1 MVIPKIF
8 NQEYTM
14 KGFIL
19 SLFGMLLISFFN
31 SFVSCLH
38 RPDEREK
45 TNLITILVINVMYLN
60 MMVPQA
66 MEQVR
71 VAVSTVLSL
80 ALPKQIQCNNQLVM
94 DILGSITRIV
104 TDKTGTLTENKMDP
118 ILGMIYNE
126 KKDSNVFIEKIDLR
140 VSESDSILNGLL
152 AIFSTTGIEPEEI
165 SIREIVKRNAE
176 LVTYEPPDPNEKTSG
191 NIKFKTDKIH
201 NIKVHVN
208 FGFWRTLISKSCL
221 FEYEDKF
228 YIGVQAGGDEF
239 WTNGRIENIDKS
251 CSKNIKIW
259 NEKVSNLKN
268 INGSLRSWS
277 HGLKEISKEDSQK
290 IIQLWHDSIDMK
302 DDKETIQMNIVL
314 KCLSGTKL
322 YSKVLMVDKY
332 RDGVIEGFH
341 KLIHSG
347 KQIFICTGDSISS
360 GVTIAHQ
367 FKLPNQLRF
376 IEGKNKEE
384 IFQFLKKS
392 NEQGEASTYFFNQD
406 LMNELVKIE
415 KQFGFKD
422 EIFSLIYSILD
433 EKDKD
438 GKFKNFALFCRATPA
453 LKPWVVKLM
462 QFKQKNS
469 FWDNFLFKRNYV
481 LAVGDGANDL
491 NMIDVADVS
500 FGVRSSETKDI
511 ISKSSFWSNDWKP
524 ILNLLLKQ
532 GPEKSVLIALMV
544 KLVFLKHWMT
554 AFTLW
559 SELIYSGFVL
569 LPFDP
574 MNPMLMLV
582 YNAIV
587 FTQIGSYSS
596 ADEVK
601 NVNINT
607 KLMGNRSLL
616 RW

>member
-1 MVIPKIF
+1 
-8 NQEYTM
+8 M
-14 KGFIL
+14 K
-19 SLFGMLLISFFN
+19 
-31 SFVSCLH
+31 
-38 RPDEREK
+38 E
-45 TNLITILVINVMYLN
+45 
-60 MMVPQA
+60 
-66 MEQVR
+66 
-71 VAVSTVLSL
+71 
-80 ALPKQIQCNNQLVM
+80 
-94 DILGSITRIV
+94 
-104 TDKTGTLTENKMDP
+104 
-118 ILGMIYNE
+118 
-126 KKDSNVFIEKIDLR
+126 
-140 VSESDSILNGLL
+140 
-152 AIFSTTGIEPEEI
+152 
-165 SIREIVKRNAE
+165 
-176 LVTYEPPDPNEKTSG
+176 
-191 NIKFKTDKIH
+191 
-201 NIKVHVN
+201 
-208 FGFWRTLISKSCL
+208 
-221 FEYEDKF
+221 
-228 YIGVQAGGDEF
+228 
-239 WTNGRIENIDKS
+239 
-251 CSKNIKIW
+251 
-259 NEKVSNLKN
+259 
-268 INGSLRSWS
+268 
-277 HGLKEISKEDSQK
+277 
-290 IIQLWHDSIDMK
+290 
-302 DDKETIQMNIVL
+302 DKETTQLNIVL
-314 KCLSGTKL
+314 KCLNGTKL
-322 YSKVLMVDKY
+322 FSKVLMVDKY
-332 RDGVIEGFH
+332 REGVIEGFH
-341 KLIHSG
+341 KLIQSG

-367 FKLPNQLRF
+367 FKLPTNLKF
-376 IEGKNKEE
+376 IEGNNKEE

-406 LMNELVKIE
+406 LMNVLVKIE
-415 KQFGFKD
+415 KEFGFKD
-422 EIFSLIYSILD
+422 EIFTLLYSILD
-433 EKDKD
+433 EKDQS
-438 GKFKNFALFCRATPA
+438 GNFKNFALFCRATPA

-462 QFKQKNS
+462 QFKQKSS

-524 ILNLLLKQ
+524 IVNLILKQ

-559 SELIYSGFVL
+559 SELIYSGFIL

-616 RW
+616 KW